1 MGMLGFWKYYKLE
14 HWIIKIINKVSIGIK
29 LSIMK
34 NKTKQIMSEM
44 MFKTRE
50 ELLAEPRENLTVHA
64 RVAQS
69 TLKESPDMCLE
80 EVIELLEMIP

>member
-1 MGMLGFWKYYKLE
+1 
-14 HWIIKIINKVSIGIK
+14 
-29 LSIMK
+29 MK
-34 NKTKQIMSEM
+34 NKTKQKMSEI

-50 ELLAEPRENLTVHA
+50 ELLEEPRENLSLHE

-69 TLKESPDMCLE
+69 TLKKSPDMTLE

>member
-1 MGMLGFWKYYKLE
+1 MLGLWNDFELE
-14 HWIIKIINKVSIGIK
+14 DWIIKIINKVSIGIK

-64 RVAQS
+64 QVAQEM
-69 TLKESPDMCLE
+69 LKEKPDMTLE
-80 EVIELLEMIP
+80 RAIELLEMIPY

>member
-1 MGMLGFWKYYKLE
+1 MLGLWNDFELKD
-14 HWIIKIINKVSIGIK
+14 WIIKIINKVSIGIK

-50 ELLAEPRENLTVHA
+50 ELLAEPRENLTVHEQ
-64 RVAQS
+64 VAQEM
-69 TLKESPDMCLE
+69 LKEKPDMTLE
-80 EVIELLEMIP
+80 RAIELLEMIP

>member
-1 MGMLGFWKYYKLE
+1 
-14 HWIIKIINKVSIGIK
+14 
-29 LSIMK
+29 MK
-34 NKTKQIMSEM
+34 NKTKQKLSVT

-50 ELLAEPRENLTVHA
+50 ELLAEPRENLSLHE

-69 TLKESPDMCLE
+69 TLKESPDMTLE

>member
-1 MGMLGFWKYYKLE
+1 
-14 HWIIKIINKVSIGIK
+14 
-29 LSIMK
+29 
-34 NKTKQIMSEM
+34 MSEM

-50 ELLAEPRENLTVHA
+50 ELLAEPRENLSLHE

-69 TLKESPDMCLE
+69 TLKESPDMTLE